1 MILGI
6 VNREREAIIQIA
18 LMGAENRL
26 KSLSAVVDTGFT
38 GDLMLPMTLVVE
50 LGFEYRGVQEALL
63 GNGSSYDFEVYAGS
77 IIWDGKIRSVEVNA
91 CDSGTLIGMGL
102 LDGWKL
108 EIEGKAGGDV
118 RITALEL

>member
-6 VNREREAIIQIA
+6 VNRDREAIIQIA
-18 LMGAENRL
+18 LMGIENRL

-38 GDLMLPMTLVVE
+38 GDLMLPMTVVVE

-77 IIWDGKIRSVEVNA
+77 IIWDGQVRSIEVNA
-91 CDSGTLIGMGL
+91 GDSGTLIGMSL

-108 EIEGKAGGDV
+108 EIEGKVGGDV
-118 RITALEL
+118 RITALE

>member
-6 VNREREAIIQIA
+6 VNREREAIVQIA

-38 GDLMLPMTLVVE
+38 GDLMLPMTVVVE
-50 LGFEYRGVQEALL
+50 LGFQYRGVQEALL
-63 GNGSSYDFEVYAGS
+63 GNGSSYDFEVYAGT

-91 CDSGTLIGMGL
+91 CESGTLIGMGL
-102 LDGWKL
+102 LDGWML

-118 RITALEL
+118 RITALE

>member
-6 VNREREAIIQIA
+6 VNRDREAIIQIA
-18 LMGAENRL
+18 LMGIENRL

-38 GDLMLPMTLVVE
+38 GDLMLPMTVVVE

-77 IIWDGKIRSVEVNA
+77 IIWDGQVRSIEVNA
-91 CDSGTLIGMGL
+91 CDSGTLIGMSL

-108 EIEGKAGGDV
+108 EIEGKVGGDV
-118 RITALEL
+118 RITALE